1 MNYITNTK
9 IAEKA
14 TGFSLKIMP
23 MKKLFMFIFLLA
35 SILIRA
41 QKYEQT
47 TSKISFLSDAPL
59 EDIYAE
65 SKKSRCVFNAT
76 NKKIVVLM
84 KPNTFV
90 FKNPMMQEHF
100 NESYMESDK
109 YPNATLSGEVI
120 GDFDVKKDGVYEVT
134 VKGKLTI
141 HGVEKNREIKGKII
155 VKEGKVSIDAKFAI
169 KVADHGIKIPSMKIK
184 NIAEVVEV
192 TVAIDLM
199 EKKA

>member
-1 MNYITNTK
+1 
-9 IAEKA
+9 
-14 TGFSLKIMP
+14 

-109 YPNATLSGEVI
+109 YPKAILSGEVI

-199 EKKA
+199 EKKS